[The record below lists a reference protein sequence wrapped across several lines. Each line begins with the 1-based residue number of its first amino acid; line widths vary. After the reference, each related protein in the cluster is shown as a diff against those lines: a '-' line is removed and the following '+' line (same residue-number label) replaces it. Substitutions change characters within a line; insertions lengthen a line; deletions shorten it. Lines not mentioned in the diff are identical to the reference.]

1 MKETMKASFTLLT
14 FTFLSCC
21 GISVSAQT
29 QDSRAV
35 EKDAFEITASKSE
48 PINQGTFQLQSL
60 SDLGTAVIASDRP
73 LSGTLLV
80 MEPNGRKVQVFL
92 NGTFG
97 NGSSLD
103 FSALE
108 PGTYYLVYKDEYQT
122 LKSTLV
128 KR

>member
-1 MKETMKASFTLLT
+1 MKAYFTLLT
-14 FTFLSCC
+14 AAIFSFGNT
-21 GISVSAQT
+21 SVSAQT
-29 QDSRAV
+29 QDSRTV